1 MDGPPTST
9 DEFHGRAAPLLEPIP
24 GPEPAGQVAT
34 FDPRYEAVRAEI
46 GKLDAPT
53 GGEIDWK
60 QLVRTTRELLTTITK
75 DFLLASYHAYS
86 LVQLERWAGLAVGLA
101 ALEGMIDR
109 FWEKGFPPAERPRG
123 RGNALDWLV
132 ARLEILVPE
141 LRPNADEV
149 PAFESVRA
157 RWSALSTSM
166 RDRLGEHCPGMGGVA
181 DALERHRLALP
192 AVEPSSASTPTPSP
206 PAPSEPAPSEPAPS
220 TTPQPVATPP
230 SAASAPAAAPSDP
243 LAEIT
248 AKAET
253 WLQPIP
259 GGTPAGID
267 ARFEPGYEAARTEVA
282 KLDAVNGAPPE
293 WKIVAEQAGAIL
305 ETKSKDLLMAGYF
318 AYAGLKRGG
327 LRELAIGVAVVTGV
341 IDRFWDD
348 LQPTRVRGRSNALAW
363 FIDQTELALTDLP
376 LDPKMRADVL
386 ALEAAVARLAAVT
399 RDRFGADAPA
409 TSGLGDRMKRMVLA
423 VPEPKPET
431 PPPPPTPTP
440 SASAPAAAPTT
451 TVPTRAVASAAAPKD
466 AESIATFLQETGRA
480 LVQAAHL
487 ARAATPAS
495 PTGYRLLRV
504 GLYLHVVQPPPG
516 DAGGKTQIPALPAQ
530 RREQFLK
537 MEQHAKWVELVDEAE
552 SALAQFRFCL
562 DLHRITHRALE
573 RIGESHAAA
582 RTAVVAELGAF
593 LRRFPTLLD
602 LSAVDGTPLADAET
616 KSWIGEVV
624 LAGSGGAVA
633 STGGNEDEAAGFAE
647 IRGMMT
653 SGKQGE
659 AMKLATARIDASTS
673 LHQRFERR
681 LQLAQVCLDAGQAM
695 LARGLY
701 AALDRELTER
711 GIDEWEP
718 RLAARVLEGF
728 VRSIR
733 VTVKAGARYEGAD
746 LVYERLCL
754 LDPAAAARLSG

>member
-1 MDGPPTST
+1 MDGPPTSS
-9 DEFHGRAAPLLEPIP
+9 DEFQGRAAALLEPIP

-34 FDPRYEAVRAEI
+34 FDGRYEAIRAEI

-60 QLVRTTRELLTTITK
+60 QLARGSRELLTSTTK
-75 DFLLASYHAYS
+75 DFLLASYHAYA

-101 ALEGMIDR
+101 VLEGMIDR

-157 RWSALSTSM
+157 RWTALATSM

-181 DALERHRLALP
+181 DALERHRLSLP
-192 AVEPSSASTPTPSP
+192 TVDAPAAAA
-206 PAPSEPAPSEPAPS
+206 PAPSEPAPTPAPEPAASPQVAAPAPS
-220 TTPQPVATPP
+220 EP
-230 SAASAPAAAPSDP
+230 APAAAPSDP
-243 LAEIT
+243 LAEIA
-248 AKAET
+248 AKADK

-259 GGTPAGID
+259 GATPAGID
-267 ARFEPGYEAARTEVA
+267 ARFEPAYEAARTEVS
-282 KLDAVNGAPPE
+282 KLDAVNAAPPE

-305 ETKSKDLLMAGYF
+305 ETKSKDLLMAGYLAF
-318 AYAGLKRGG
+318 AGLKRGG

-341 IDRFWDD
+341 IDRYWDD
-348 LQPTRVRGRSNALAW
+348 LQPTRVRGRANALAW
-363 FIDQTELALTDLP
+363 FIDQTELALAEVQLE
-376 LDPKMRADVL
+376 PKMRADVL
-386 ALEAAVARLAAVT
+386 VLEAAIAKLVAVT
-399 RDRFGADAPA
+399 RDRFGADAPG
-409 TSGLGDRMKRMVLA
+409 TSPLGDRMKRMVLA
-423 VPEPKPET
+423 VPEPKPQAPA
-431 PPPPPTPTP
+431 PPPPTP
-440 SASAPAAAPTT
+440 SASAPTPTAAPAAT
-451 TVPTRAVASAAAPKD
+451 PAVASAAAPANAD
-466 AESIATFLQETGRA
+466 GVATFLQETGRA

-487 ARAATPAS
+487 ARAAAPS
-495 PTGYRLLRV
+495 SGTGYRLLRV
-504 GLYLHVVQPPPG
+504 GLYLHIVQAPPA
-516 DAGGKTQIPALPAQ
+516 DAGGKTQIPALPAA
-530 RREQFLK
+530 RREQFAL
-537 MEQHAKWVELVDEAE
+537 MEQHAKWAALIDEAE
-552 SALAQFRFCL
+552 GALSQFRFCL

-573 RIGESHAAA
+573 RLGESHAAA

-593 LRRFPTLLD
+593 LRRNPTLVD
-602 LSAVDGTPLADAET
+602 LRAVDGSALADAET
-616 KSWIGEVV
+616 KAWIGEVV

-633 STGGNEDEAAGFAE
+633 STAGKEDEAAGFAE

-653 SGKQGE
+653 SGKQGD

-673 LHQRFERR
+673 LQQRFERR
-681 LQLAQVCLDAGQAM
+681 LQLAQLCLDGGQAV
-695 LARGLY
+695 LARGLF
-701 AALDRELTER
+701 AALDRELAQR
-711 GIDEWEP
+711 GLDEWDP

-733 VTVKAGARYEGAD
+733 VTAKAGARYEAAD